1 MKALRKEESGT
12 WEEFEPRFRVV
23 KPYRP
28 QKVKKQPQLEL
39 AFDHIPIK
47 PTLAEQ
53 RRRAFDG
60 FRFSMPKPAAG
71 LASAGERRDEKGGSA
86 RAPTET
92 ATGSTA
98 AIAARS
104 SAQSVEVESGE

>member
-1 MKALRKEESGT
+1 MSEKPGFRFKDNKLYAFSEVGVMILEAWPELKALRKEGSQA
-12 WEEFEPRFRVV
+12 WEEFDPRFRVV

-47 PTLAEQ
+47 PTLSDQ

-60 FRFSMPKPAAG
+60 FRFSMPKPAA
-71 LASAGERRDEKGGSA
+71 AGR
-86 RAPTET
+86 
-92 ATGSTA
+92 
-98 AIAARS
+98 
-104 SAQSVEVESGE
+104 